1 MEMAGKI
8 VLTKWDGELAPS
20 ISDIEEKFGREG
32 LIPSRWSNGPGDR
45 YRVHDHSYHKVLYC
59 AKGSIEFISGRRSFE
74 LAPGDRLDIAPGTP
88 HSAIVGDRG
97 VTCLE
102 ASR

>member
-1 MEMAGKI
+1 METAGKI
-8 VLTKWDGELAPS
+8 VLTKWGEDQPPS
-20 ISDIEEKFGREG
+20 ISDIEEAFRREG
-32 LIPSRWSNGPGDR
+32 LSPSRWSNGPGDR
-45 YRVHDHSYHKVLYC
+45 YGVHDHSYHKVLYC
-59 AKGSIEFISGRRSFE
+59 ANGSILFKSGSESFE
-74 LAPGDRLDIAPGTP
+74 LSPGDRLDISPGSP